1 MSDEEDLK
9 NYILLNK
16 KEYEILI
23 KCKTKAEQYKNY
35 ILDNTNN
42 NGLVKA
48 MVTIEGKNL
57 YRLIEEKNNKE
68 EK

>member
-16 KEYEILI
+16 KEYEMLI
-23 KCKTKAEQYKNY
+23 KYKTKSEQYKNY

-42 NGLVKA
+42 NNLVKA
-48 MVTIEGKNL
+48 MVIIEGKSL
-57 YRLIEEKNNKE
+57 FKLIEEKNNKE